1 MEFLDSAYFIPILFF
16 ILVFTLYMAADAL
29 YFRKEQIEQL
39 ERKATDDG
47 KSYAAM
53 ESDEPDLI
61 SMDRDPTGNAASIA
75 GLLRGMG
82 VNVAEEIEKVRYE
95 TSRAGLNDANTPYYI
110 LFMRR
115 IGNYV
120 IALLGVLYILAG
132 SGGGTKTLLVGAI
145 IIILGLF
152 GTNLWLKNKIQK
164 REKVLLRS
172 FPDTLDLMVVC
183 VESGLALDAALA
195 RVCRELGRA
204 HPEITKEFNQTRME
218 LALLNDRSQ
227 ALTNLAERTNLVAFR
242 SLVAALIQ
250 TEKFG
255 TSLTDTLRVLS
266 EDYRQTRL
274 TLAEEKAGKLPVMMT
289 IPLVCLLL
297 PALFLIILGPPFVR
311 ISQRGGIFGDK

>member
-1 MEFLDSAYFIPILFF
+1 MEFLDSTYFIPILFF
-16 ILVFTLYMAADAL
+16 VLVFTLYMAADAL

-47 KSYAAM
+47 RPYSSA
-53 ESDEPDLI
+53 ENDEVELI
-61 SMDRDPTGNAASIA
+61 SMDREPTGSAASIA

-82 VNVAEEIEKVRYE
+82 VNVTEEIEKVRFE
-95 TSRAGLNDANTPYYI
+95 TSRAGLNDANSPYYI

-115 IGNYV
+115 IGNYL
-120 IALLGVLYILAG
+120 IALLGILYILAG
-132 SGGGTKTLLVGAI
+132 TGKLLTLVVGGLIVG
-145 IIILGLF
+145 LGLF
-152 GTNLWLKNKIQK
+152 GTNLWVKNKIMK

-289 IPLVCLLL
+289 IPLICLLL
-297 PALFLIILGPPFVR
+297 PALFLIILGPPFVK
-311 ISQRGGIFGDK
+311 ISQRGGIFPDK